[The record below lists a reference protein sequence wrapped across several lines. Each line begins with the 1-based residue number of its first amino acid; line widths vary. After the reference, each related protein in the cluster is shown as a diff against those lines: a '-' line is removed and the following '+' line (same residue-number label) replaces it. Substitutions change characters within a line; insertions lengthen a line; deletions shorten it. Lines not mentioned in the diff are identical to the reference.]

1 MNEMNPRTIGMVTQE
16 INQLTAQAQR
26 LILGHAIEIGRRLT
40 EAKQMLSHGE
50 WGKWLKEEIHYSK
63 SSANNMM
70 RIFDAYG
77 STQMGLFGPEANS
90 QTFGDLE
97 YSKALA
103 LLSVPAEEREQFAQE
118 VDAEHI
124 SVRQLKAAIQER
136 DAAQKQAAE
145 AAAEWELA
153 KEALREKEKAIQLA
167 NQRLEASAS
176 EADSLRKENEQL
188 RQRPVDVAVEQVDA
202 TQEQLRAAE
211 QRGRNAAKKA
221 LQEKLSQAQAQAD
234 AANQAADQLR
244 ATLEKA
250 QGNQILLEINVLF
263 RQMQE
268 QTNAIRAM
276 LEKLDDVTKRRTQ
289 EALGAFFRQLSDVV
303 ARQTKEG
310 VK

>member
-1 MNEMNPRTIGMVTQE
+1 MNEMNHRTIGMVTQE

-136 DAAQKQAAE
+136 DAAQEQATE

-176 EADSLRKENEQL
+176 EADSLRKEIEQL

>member
-16 INQLTAQAQR
+16 VNQLTAQAQR

-188 RQRPVDVAVEQVDA
+188 RQRPVDVAVEQIDA
-202 TQEQLRAAE
+202 VPEQLKAAE
-211 QRGRNAAKKA
+211 EKGRVAAEEA
-221 LQEKLSQAQAQAD
+221 LRTE
-234 AANQAADQLR
+234 
-244 ATLEKA
+244 LEKA
-250 QGNQILLEINVLF
+250 QADRVLLEVNVLF

-268 QTNAIRAM
+268 QSNALQALCDR
-276 LEKLDDVTKRRTQ
+276 LDDVTRRRTRD
-289 EALGAFFRQLSDVV
+289 ALGAFFRQLASNID
-303 ARQTKEG
+303 G
-310 VK
+310 

>member
-77 STQMGLFGPEANS
+77 STQLGLFGPEANS

-153 KEALREKEKAIQLA
+153 KDALREKEKAIQLA

-188 RQRPVDVAVEQVDA
+188 RQHPVDVAVEQINA
-202 TQEQLRAAE
+202 APEQLKAAEAKGRAAAE
-211 QRGRNAAKKA
+211 EA
-221 LQEKLSQAQAQAD
+221 LRTELEQAQAD
-234 AANQAADQLR
+234 R
-244 ATLEKA
+244 V
-250 QGNQILLEINVLF
+250 LLEVDVLF

-268 QTNAIRAM
+268 QSNAIRAM

>member
-153 KEALREKEKAIQLA
+153 KDALREKEKAIQLA
-167 NQRLEASAS
+167 NQRLEASAA
-176 EADSLRKENEQL
+176 EVDNLRKENDQL
-188 RQRPVDVAVEQVDA
+188 RQRPVEVAVEQVDT

-250 QGNQILLEINVLF
+250 QGNQILLEVNVLF

-268 QTNAIRAM
+268 QSNALQALCDR
-276 LEKLDDVTKRRTQ
+276 LDDVTRRRTRD
-289 EALGAFFRQLSDVV
+289 ALGAFFRQLASNI
-303 ARQTKEG
+303 EG
-310 VK
+310 

>member
-1 MNEMNPRTIGMVTQE
+1 MNEMNPRTIGTVTQE

-50 WGKWLKEEIHYSK
+50 WGKWLREEIHYSK

-103 LLSVPAEEREQFAQE
+103 LLAVPAEEREQFAQE

-124 SVRQLKAAIQER
+124 SVRQLKAAIQAR

-145 AAAEWELA
+145 ATAEWELA

-188 RQRPVDVAVEQVDA
+188 RQRPVDVAVEQIDA
-202 TQEQLRAAE
+202 APEQLKAAEEKGRAAAE
-211 QRGRNAAKKA
+211 EA
-221 LQEKLSQAQAQAD
+221 LRTE
-234 AANQAADQLR
+234 
-244 ATLEKA
+244 LEKA
-250 QGNQILLEINVLF
+250 QADRVLLEVNVLF

-268 QTNAIRAM
+268 QSNALQARCDQ
-276 LEKLDDVTKRRTQ
+276 LDDVTRRRTRD
-289 EALGAFFRQLSDVV
+289 ALGAFFRQL
-303 ARQTKEG
+303 AHRLEG
-310 VK
+310 

>member
-16 INQLTAQAQR
+16 VNQLTAQAQR

-145 AAAEWELA
+145 VAAEWELA

-188 RQRPVDVAVEQVDA
+188 RQRPVDVAVEQIDA
-202 TQEQLRAAE
+202 APEQLKAAEEKGRAAAE
-211 QRGRNAAKKA
+211 EA
-221 LQEKLSQAQAQAD
+221 LRTE
-234 AANQAADQLR
+234 
-244 ATLEKA
+244 LEKA
-250 QGNQILLEINVLF
+250 QADRVLLEVNVLF

-268 QTNAIRAM
+268 QSNALQALCDR
-276 LEKLDDVTKRRTQ
+276 LDDVTRRRTRD
-289 EALGAFFRQLSDVV
+289 ALGAFFRQLASNID
-303 ARQTKEG
+303 G
-310 VK
+310 

>member
-77 STQMGLFGPEANS
+77 SAQLGLFGPEANS

-118 VDAEHI
+118 VDAKHI

-145 AAAEWELA
+145 VAAEWELA

-188 RQRPVDVAVEQVDA
+188 RQRPVDVAVEQIDA
-202 TQEQLRAAE
+202 APEQLKAAE
-211 QRGRNAAKKA
+211 EKGRSAAEEA
-221 LQEKLSQAQAQAD
+221 LRTE
-234 AANQAADQLR
+234 
-244 ATLEKA
+244 LEKA
-250 QGNQILLEINVLF
+250 QADRVLLEVNVLF

-268 QTNAIRAM
+268 QSNALQALCDR
-276 LEKLDDVTKRRTQ
+276 LDDVTRRRTRD
-289 EALGAFFRQLSDVV
+289 ALGAFFRQL
-303 ARQTKEG
+303 ANNIEG
-310 VK
+310 

>member
-103 LLSVPAEEREQFAQE
+103 LLSVPAEDREQFAHE

-136 DAAQKQAAE
+136 DAAQEQAAE

-176 EADSLRKENEQL
+176 EADSLRKEIEQH
-188 RQRPVDVAVEQVDA
+188 RQRPVDVAVEQIDA
-202 TQEQLRAAE
+202 VPEQLKAAE
-211 QRGRNAAKKA
+211 EKGRVAAEEA
-221 LQEKLSQAQAQAD
+221 LRTE
-234 AANQAADQLR
+234 
-244 ATLEKA
+244 LEKA
-250 QGNQILLEINVLF
+250 QADRVLLEVNVLF

-268 QTNAIRAM
+268 QSNALQALCDR
-276 LEKLDDVTKRRTQ
+276 LDDVTRRRTRD
-289 EALGAFFRQLSDVV
+289 ALGAFFRQLASNID
-303 ARQTKEG
+303 G
-310 VK
+310 

>member
-50 WGKWLKEEIHYSK
+50 WGKWLKAEIHYSK

-77 STQMGLFGPEANS
+77 STQLGLFGPEANS

-153 KEALREKEKAIQLA
+153 KDALREKEKAIQLA

-188 RQRPVDVAVEQVDA
+188 RQHPVDVAVEQINA
-202 TQEQLRAAE
+202 APEQLKAAEAKGRAAAE
-211 QRGRNAAKKA
+211 EA
-221 LQEKLSQAQAQAD
+221 LRTELEQAQAD
-234 AANQAADQLR
+234 R
-244 ATLEKA
+244 V
-250 QGNQILLEINVLF
+250 LLEVDVLF

-268 QTNAIRAM
+268 QSNALQTLCDR
-276 LEKLDDVTKRRTQ
+276 LDDVTRRRTRD
-289 EALGAFFRQLSDVV
+289 ALGAFFRQLASNI
-303 ARQTKEG
+303 EG
-310 VK
+310 

>member
-136 DAAQKQAAE
+136 DAAQEQAAE

-188 RQRPVDVAVEQVDA
+188 RQRPVDVAVEQIDA
-202 TQEQLRAAE
+202 VPEQLKAAE
-211 QRGRNAAKKA
+211 ERGRVAAEEA
-221 LQEKLSQAQAQAD
+221 LRTE
-234 AANQAADQLR
+234 
-244 ATLEKA
+244 LEKA
-250 QGNQILLEINVLF
+250 QADRVLLEVNVLF

-268 QTNAIRAM
+268 QSNALQALCDR
-276 LEKLDDVTKRRTQ
+276 LDDVTRRRTRD
-289 EALGAFFRQLSDVV
+289 ALGAFFRQLASNID
-303 ARQTKEG
+303 G
-310 VK
+310 

>member
-136 DAAQKQAAE
+136 DAAQEQAAE

-153 KEALREKEKAIQLA
+153 KEALREKEKAIQFA
-167 NQRLEASAS
+167 NQRLEASAA
-176 EADSLRKENEQL
+176 EVDNLRKENDQL
-188 RQRPVDVAVEQVDA
+188 RQRPVEVAVEQIDA
-202 TQEQLRAAE
+202 VPEQLKAAE
-211 QRGRNAAKKA
+211 EKGRVAAEEA
-221 LQEKLSQAQAQAD
+221 LRTE
-234 AANQAADQLR
+234 
-244 ATLEKA
+244 LEKA
-250 QGNQILLEINVLF
+250 QADRVLLEVNVLF

-268 QTNAIRAM
+268 QSNALQALCDR
-276 LEKLDDVTKRRTQ
+276 LDDVTRRRTRD
-289 EALGAFFRQLSDVV
+289 ALGAFFRQLASNID
-303 ARQTKEG
+303 G
-310 VK
+310 

>member
-188 RQRPVDVAVEQVDA
+188 RQRPVDVAVEQIDA
-202 TQEQLRAAE
+202 VPEQLKAAE
-211 QRGRNAAKKA
+211 EKGRVAAEEA
-221 LQEKLSQAQAQAD
+221 LRTE
-234 AANQAADQLR
+234 
-244 ATLEKA
+244 LEKA
-250 QGNQILLEINVLF
+250 QADRVLLEVNVLF

-268 QTNAIRAM
+268 QSNALQALCDR
-276 LEKLDDVTKRRTQ
+276 LDDVTRRRTRD
-289 EALGAFFRQLSDVV
+289 ALGAFFRQLASNI
-303 ARQTKEG
+303 EG
-310 VK
+310 

>member
-16 INQLTAQAQR
+16 INQLTAQSQR

-145 AAAEWELA
+145 VAAEWELA

-188 RQRPVDVAVEQVDA
+188 RQRPVDVAVEQIDA
-202 TQEQLRAAE
+202 APEQLKAAE
-211 QRGRNAAKKA
+211 EKGRSAAEEA
-221 LQEKLSQAQAQAD
+221 LRTE
-234 AANQAADQLR
+234 
-244 ATLEKA
+244 LEKA
-250 QGNQILLEINVLF
+250 QADRVLLEVNVLF

-268 QTNAIRAM
+268 QSNALQALCDR
-276 LEKLDDVTKRRTQ
+276 LDDVTRRRTRD
-289 EALGAFFRQLSDVV
+289 ALGAFFRQL
-303 ARQTKEG
+303 ANNIEG
-310 VK
+310 

>member
-50 WGKWLKEEIHYSK
+50 WGKWLKEDIHYSK
-63 SSANNMM
+63 SSANTMM

-145 AAAEWELA
+145 VAAEWELA

-188 RQRPVDVAVEQVDA
+188 RQRPVDVAVEQIDA
-202 TQEQLRAAE
+202 VPEQLKAAE
-211 QRGRNAAKKA
+211 EKGRVAAEEA
-221 LQEKLSQAQAQAD
+221 LRTE
-234 AANQAADQLR
+234 
-244 ATLEKA
+244 LEKA
-250 QGNQILLEINVLF
+250 QADRVLLEVNVLF

-268 QTNAIRAM
+268 QSNALQALCDR
-276 LEKLDDVTKRRTQ
+276 LDDVTRRRTRD
-289 EALGAFFRQLSDVV
+289 ALGAFFRQLASNID
-303 ARQTKEG
+303 G
-310 VK
+310 

>member
-1 MNEMNPRTIGMVTQE
+1 MNEMNPRTIGIVTQE

-103 LLSVPAEEREQFAQE
+103 LLAVPAEEREQFAQE

-188 RQRPVDVAVEQVDA
+188 RQRPVDVAVEQIDA
-202 TQEQLRAAE
+202 VPEQLKAAE
-211 QRGRNAAKKA
+211 EKGRVAAEEA
-221 LQEKLSQAQAQAD
+221 LRTE
-234 AANQAADQLR
+234 
-244 ATLEKA
+244 LEKA
-250 QGNQILLEINVLF
+250 QADRVLLEVNVLF

-268 QTNAIRAM
+268 QSNALQALCDR
-276 LEKLDDVTKRRTQ
+276 LDDVTRRRTRD
-289 EALGAFFRQLSDVV
+289 ALGAFFRQLASNID
-303 ARQTKEG
+303 G
-310 VK
+310 

>member
-16 INQLTAQAQR
+16 VNQLTAQAQR

-77 STQMGLFGPEANS
+77 STQLGLFGPEANS

-145 AAAEWELA
+145 AAAERELA
-153 KEALREKEKAIQLA
+153 EDALREKEKAIQLA

-188 RQRPVDVAVEQVDA
+188 RQRPVDVPVEQIDA
-202 TQEQLRAAE
+202 APEQLRAAE
-211 QRGRNAAKKA
+211 EKGRSAAEEA
-221 LQEKLSQAQAQAD
+221 LRTE
-234 AANQAADQLR
+234 
-244 ATLEKA
+244 LEKA
-250 QGNQILLEINVLF
+250 QADRVLLEVNVLF

-268 QTNAIRAM
+268 QSNALQALCDR
-276 LEKLDDVTKRRTQ
+276 LDDVTRRRTRD
-289 EALGAFFRQLSDVV
+289 ALGAFFRQL
-303 ARQTKEG
+303 ANNIEG
-310 VK
+310 

>member
-16 INQLTAQAQR
+16 VNQLTAQAQR

-188 RQRPVDVAVEQVDA
+188 RQSPVDVAVEQIDA
-202 TQEQLRAAE
+202 VPEQLKAAE
-211 QRGRNAAKKA
+211 EKGRVAAEEA
-221 LQEKLSQAQAQAD
+221 LRTE
-234 AANQAADQLR
+234 
-244 ATLEKA
+244 LEKA
-250 QGNQILLEINVLF
+250 QADRVLLEVNVLF

-268 QTNAIRAM
+268 QSNALQALCDR
-276 LEKLDDVTKRRTQ
+276 LDDVTRRRTRD
-289 EALGAFFRQLSDVV
+289 ALGAFFRQL
-303 ARQTKEG
+303 ANNIEG
-310 VK
+310 

>member
-145 AAAEWELA
+145 VAAEWELA

-188 RQRPVDVAVEQVDA
+188 RQRPVDVAVEQIDA
-202 TQEQLRAAE
+202 APEQLKAAE
-211 QRGRNAAKKA
+211 EKGRVAAEEA
-221 LQEKLSQAQAQAD
+221 LRTE
-234 AANQAADQLR
+234 
-244 ATLEKA
+244 LEKA
-250 QGNQILLEINVLF
+250 QADRVLLEVNVLF

-268 QTNAIRAM
+268 QSNALQALCDR
-276 LEKLDDVTKRRTQ
+276 LDDMTRRRTRD
-289 EALGAFFRQLSDVV
+289 ALGAFFRQLASNI
-303 ARQTKEG
+303 EG
-310 VK
+310 

>member
-167 NQRLEASAS
+167 NQRLEACAS

-188 RQRPVDVAVEQVDA
+188 RQRPVDVAVEQIDA
-202 TQEQLRAAE
+202 APEQLKAAE
-211 QRGRNAAKKA
+211 EKGRVAAEEA
-221 LQEKLSQAQAQAD
+221 LRTE
-234 AANQAADQLR
+234 
-244 ATLEKA
+244 LEKA
-250 QGNQILLEINVLF
+250 QADRVLLEVNVLF

>member
-16 INQLTAQAQR
+16 VNQLTAQAQR

-77 STQMGLFGPEANS
+77 STQLGLFGPEANS

-124 SVRQLKAAIQER
+124 SVRQLKAVIQER

-145 AAAEWELA
+145 AAAERELA

-188 RQRPVDVAVEQVDA
+188 RQRPVDVAVEQIDA
-202 TQEQLRAAE
+202 APEQLRAAE
-211 QRGRNAAKKA
+211 EKGRAAAEEA
-221 LQEKLSQAQAQAD
+221 LRTE
-234 AANQAADQLR
+234 
-244 ATLEKA
+244 LEKA
-250 QGNQILLEINVLF
+250 QADRVLLEVNVLF

-268 QTNAIRAM
+268 QSNALQALCDR
-276 LEKLDDVTKRRTQ
+276 LDDVTRRRTRD
-289 EALGAFFRQLSDVV
+289 ALGAFFRQLASNID
-303 ARQTKEG
+303 G
-310 VK
+310 

>member
-77 STQMGLFGPEANS
+77 STQLGLFGPEANS

-153 KEALREKEKAIQLA
+153 KDALREKEKAIQLA

-188 RQRPVDVAVEQVDA
+188 RQRPVDVAVDQIDA
-202 TQEQLRAAE
+202 APEQLKAAEEKGRAAAE
-211 QRGRNAAKKA
+211 EA
-221 LQEKLSQAQAQAD
+221 LRTELEQAQAD
-234 AANQAADQLR
+234 R
-244 ATLEKA
+244 V
-250 QGNQILLEINVLF
+250 LLEVDVLF

-268 QTNAIRAM
+268 QSNALQALCDR
-276 LEKLDDVTKRRTQ
+276 LDDVTRRRTRD
-289 EALGAFFRQLSDVV
+289 ALGAFFRQLASNI
-303 ARQTKEG
+303 EG
-310 VK
+310 

>member
-16 INQLTAQAQR
+16 VNQLTAQAQR

-136 DAAQKQAAE
+136 DAAQEQAAE

-176 EADSLRKENEQL
+176 EADSLRKEIEQL

>member
-136 DAAQKQAAE
+136 DAAQEQAAE

-167 NQRLEASAS
+167 NQRLEASAA
-176 EADSLRKENEQL
+176 EVDNLRKENDQL
-188 RQRPVDVAVEQVDA
+188 RQRPVEVAVEQVDA

-221 LQEKLSQAQAQAD
+221 LQEKLSQAQAHAD

>member
-167 NQRLEASAS
+167 NQRLEASAA
-176 EADSLRKENEQL
+176 EVDNLRKENDQL
-188 RQRPVDVAVEQVDA
+188 RQRPVEVAVEQVDA

-289 EALGAFFRQLSDVV
+289 EALGAFFRQF
-303 ARQTKEG
+303 ANNIEG
-310 VK
+310 

>member
-77 STQMGLFGPEANS
+77 STQMGLFGPEAKS

-188 RQRPVDVAVEQVDA
+188 RQRPVDVAVEQIDA
-202 TQEQLRAAE
+202 VPEQLKAAE
-211 QRGRNAAKKA
+211 EKGRVAAEEA
-221 LQEKLSQAQAQAD
+221 LRTE
-234 AANQAADQLR
+234 
-244 ATLEKA
+244 LEKA
-250 QGNQILLEINVLF
+250 QADRVLLEVNVLF

-268 QTNAIRAM
+268 QSNALQALCDR
-276 LEKLDDVTKRRTQ
+276 LDDVTRRRTRD
-289 EALGAFFRQLSDVV
+289 ALGAFFRQL
-303 ARQTKEG
+303 ANNIEG
-310 VK
+310 

>member
-16 INQLTAQAQR
+16 VNQLTAQAQR

-77 STQMGLFGPEANS
+77 STQLGLFGPEANS

-153 KEALREKEKAIQLA
+153 KDALREKEKSIQLA

-188 RQRPVDVAVEQVDA
+188 RQRPVDVAVEQIDA
-202 TQEQLRAAE
+202 APEQLKAAEEKGRAAAE
-211 QRGRNAAKKA
+211 EA
-221 LQEKLSQAQAQAD
+221 LRTELEQAQAD
-234 AANQAADQLR
+234 R
-244 ATLEKA
+244 V
-250 QGNQILLEINVLF
+250 LLEVNVLF

-268 QTNAIRAM
+268 QSNALQALLDR
-276 LEKLDDVTKRRTQ
+276 LDDVTRRRTRD
-289 EALGAFFRQLSDVV
+289 ALGAFFRQLASNI
-303 ARQTKEG
+303 EG
-310 VK
+310 

>member
-16 INQLTAQAQR
+16 VNQLTAQAQR

-145 AAAEWELA
+145 VAAEWELA
-153 KEALREKEKAIQLA
+153 KEALREKEKAIQRA
-167 NQRLEASAS
+167 NQLLEASAS

-188 RQRPVDVAVEQVDA
+188 RQRPVDVAVEQIDA
-202 TQEQLRAAE
+202 VPEQLKAAE
-211 QRGRNAAKKA
+211 EKGRSAAEEA
-221 LQEKLSQAQAQAD
+221 LRTE
-234 AANQAADQLR
+234 
-244 ATLEKA
+244 LEKA
-250 QGNQILLEINVLF
+250 QADRVLLEVNVLF

-268 QTNAIRAM
+268 QSNALQALCDR
-276 LEKLDDVTKRRTQ
+276 LDDVTRRRTRD
-289 EALGAFFRQLSDVV
+289 ALGAFFRQLASNID
-303 ARQTKEG
+303 G
-310 VK
+310 

>member
-145 AAAEWELA
+145 VAAEWELA

-176 EADSLRKENEQL
+176 EADSLRKENEQI

>member
-77 STQMGLFGPEANS
+77 STQLGLFGPEANS

-153 KEALREKEKAIQLA
+153 KDALREKEKAIQLA

-188 RQRPVDVAVEQVDA
+188 RQRPVDVAVEQIDA
-202 TQEQLRAAE
+202 APEQLKAAEEKGRAAAE
-211 QRGRNAAKKA
+211 EA
-221 LQEKLSQAQAQAD
+221 LRTELEQAQAD
-234 AANQAADQLR
+234 R
-244 ATLEKA
+244 V
-250 QGNQILLEINVLF
+250 LLEVDVLF

-268 QTNAIRAM
+268 QSNALQALLDR
-276 LEKLDDVTKRRTQ
+276 LDDVTRRRTRD
-289 EALGAFFRQLSDVV
+289 ALGAFFRQLASNI
-303 ARQTKEG
+303 EG
-310 VK
+310 

>member
-77 STQMGLFGPEANS
+77 STQLGLFGPEANS

-153 KEALREKEKAIQLA
+153 KDALREKEKAIQLA

-188 RQRPVDVAVEQVDA
+188 RQRPVDVAVEQIDA
-202 TQEQLRAAE
+202 APEQLKAAEEKGRAAAE
-211 QRGRNAAKKA
+211 EA
-221 LQEKLSQAQAQAD
+221 LRTELEQAQAD
-234 AANQAADQLR
+234 R
-244 ATLEKA
+244 V
-250 QGNQILLEINVLF
+250 LLEVDVLF

-268 QTNAIRAM
+268 QSNALQALCDR
-276 LEKLDDVTKRRTQ
+276 LDDVTRRRTRD
-289 EALGAFFRQLSDVV
+289 ALGAFFRQLASNI
-303 ARQTKEG
+303 EG
-310 VK
+310 

>member
-1 MNEMNPRTIGMVTQE
+1 MNEMNPRTIGIVTQE

-136 DAAQKQAAE
+136 DAAKKQAAE

-153 KEALREKEKAIQLA
+153 KEALREKEKASQLA

-188 RQRPVDVAVEQVDA
+188 RQRPVNVAVEQIDA
-202 TQEQLRAAE
+202 VPEQLKAAE
-211 QRGRNAAKKA
+211 EKGRVAAEEA
-221 LQEKLSQAQAQAD
+221 LRTE
-234 AANQAADQLR
+234 
-244 ATLEKA
+244 LEKA
-250 QGNQILLEINVLF
+250 QADRVLLEVNVLF

-268 QTNAIRAM
+268 QSNALQALCDR
-276 LEKLDDVTKRRTQ
+276 LDDVTRRRTRD
-289 EALGAFFRQLSDVV
+289 ALGAFFRQLASNI
-303 ARQTKEG
+303 EG
-310 VK
+310 

>member
-77 STQMGLFGPEANS
+77 STQMGLFGPEAKS

-124 SVRQLKAAIQER
+124 SVRQLKTAIQER

-145 AAAEWELA
+145 VAAEWELA

-188 RQRPVDVAVEQVDA
+188 RQRPVDVAVEQIDA
-202 TQEQLRAAE
+202 VPEQLKAAE
-211 QRGRNAAKKA
+211 EKGRVAAEEA
-221 LQEKLSQAQAQAD
+221 LRTE
-234 AANQAADQLR
+234 
-244 ATLEKA
+244 LEKA
-250 QGNQILLEINVLF
+250 QADRVLLEVNVLF

-268 QTNAIRAM
+268 QSNALQALCDR
-276 LEKLDDVTKRRTQ
+276 LDDVTRRRTRD
-289 EALGAFFRQLSDVV
+289 ALGAFFRQL
-303 ARQTKEG
+303 ANNIEG
-310 VK
+310 

>member
-50 WGKWLKEEIHYSK
+50 WLKWLKEEIHYSK

-145 AAAEWELA
+145 VAAEWELA

-188 RQRPVDVAVEQVDA
+188 RQRPVDVAVEQIDA
-202 TQEQLRAAE
+202 VPEQLKAAE
-211 QRGRNAAKKA
+211 EKGRVAAEEA
-221 LQEKLSQAQAQAD
+221 LRTE
-234 AANQAADQLR
+234 
-244 ATLEKA
+244 LEKA
-250 QGNQILLEINVLF
+250 QADRVLLEVNVLF

-268 QTNAIRAM
+268 QSNALQALCDR
-276 LEKLDDVTKRRTQ
+276 LDDVTRRRTRD
-289 EALGAFFRQLSDVV
+289 ALGAFFRQL
-303 ARQTKEG
+303 ANNIEG
-310 VK
+310 

>member
-26 LILGHAIEIGRRLT
+26 LILGRAIEIGRRLT

-188 RQRPVDVAVEQVDA
+188 RQRPVDVAVEQIDA
-202 TQEQLRAAE
+202 VPEQLKAAEEKGRAAAE
-211 QRGRNAAKKA
+211 EA
-221 LQEKLSQAQAQAD
+221 LRTELEQAQAD
-234 AANQAADQLR
+234 R
-244 ATLEKA
+244 V
-250 QGNQILLEINVLF
+250 LLEVDVLF

-268 QTNAIRAM
+268 QSNALQALCDR
-276 LEKLDDVTKRRTQ
+276 LDDVTRRRTRD
-289 EALGAFFRQLSDVV
+289 ALGAFFRQLASNID
-303 ARQTKEG
+303 G
-310 VK
+310 

>member
-16 INQLTAQAQR
+16 VNQLTAQAQR

-77 STQMGLFGPEANS
+77 STQLGLFGPEANS

-153 KEALREKEKAIQLA
+153 KDALREKEKAIQLA

-188 RQRPVDVAVEQVDA
+188 RQRPVDVAVEQIDA
-202 TQEQLRAAE
+202 APEQLRAAE
-211 QRGRNAAKKA
+211 EKGRAAAEEA
-221 LQEKLSQAQAQAD
+221 LRTELEQAQAD
-234 AANQAADQLR
+234 R
-244 ATLEKA
+244 V
-250 QGNQILLEINVLF
+250 LLEVDVLF

-268 QTNAIRAM
+268 QSNALQALLDR
-276 LEKLDDVTKRRTQ
+276 LDDVTRRRTRD
-289 EALGAFFRQLSDVV
+289 ALGAFFRQV
-303 ARQTKEG
+303 ADRLER
-310 VK
+310 

>member
-136 DAAQKQAAE
+136 DAAQEQATE

-188 RQRPVDVAVEQVDA
+188 RQRPVDVAVEQIDA
-202 TQEQLRAAE
+202 VPEQLKAAE
-211 QRGRNAAKKA
+211 EKGRVAAEEA
-221 LQEKLSQAQAQAD
+221 LRTE
-234 AANQAADQLR
+234 
-244 ATLEKA
+244 LEKA
-250 QGNQILLEINVLF
+250 QADRVLLEVNVLF

-268 QTNAIRAM
+268 QSNALQALCDR
-276 LEKLDDVTKRRTQ
+276 LDDVTRRRTRD
-289 EALGAFFRQLSDVV
+289 ALGAFFRQLASNI
-303 ARQTKEG
+303 EG
-310 VK
+310 

>member
-136 DAAQKQAAE
+136 DAAQEQAAE

-188 RQRPVDVAVEQVDA
+188 RQRPVDVAVEQIDA
-202 TQEQLRAAE
+202 VPEQLKAAE
-211 QRGRNAAKKA
+211 EKGRVAAEEA
-221 LQEKLSQAQAQAD
+221 LRTE
-234 AANQAADQLR
+234 
-244 ATLEKA
+244 LEKA
-250 QGNQILLEINVLF
+250 QADRVLLEVNVLF

-268 QTNAIRAM
+268 QSNALQALCDR
-276 LEKLDDVTKRRTQ
+276 LDDVTRRRTRD
-289 EALGAFFRQLSDVV
+289 ALGAFFRQL
-303 ARQTKEG
+303 ANNIEG
-310 VK
+310 

>member
-77 STQMGLFGPEANS
+77 STQLGLFGPEANS

-153 KEALREKEKAIQLA
+153 KDALREKEKAIQLA

-188 RQRPVDVAVEQVDA
+188 RQRPVDVAVEQIDA
-202 TQEQLRAAE
+202 APEQLRAAE
-211 QRGRNAAKKA
+211 EKGRAAAEEA
-221 LQEKLSQAQAQAD
+221 LRTELEQAQAD
-234 AANQAADQLR
+234 R
-244 ATLEKA
+244 V
-250 QGNQILLEINVLF
+250 LLEVNVLF

-268 QTNAIRAM
+268 QSNALQALLDR
-276 LEKLDDVTKRRTQ
+276 LDDVTRRRTRD
-289 EALGAFFRQLSDVV
+289 ALGAFFRQLASNI
-303 ARQTKEG
+303 EG
-310 VK
+310 

>member
-77 STQMGLFGPEANS
+77 STQLGLFGPEANS

-188 RQRPVDVAVEQVDA
+188 RQRPVDVAVEQIDA
-202 TQEQLRAAE
+202 APEQLRAAE
-211 QRGRNAAKKA
+211 EKGRAAAEEA
-221 LQEKLSQAQAQAD
+221 LRTELEQAQAD
-234 AANQAADQLR
+234 R
-244 ATLEKA
+244 V
-250 QGNQILLEINVLF
+250 LLEVDVLF

-268 QTNAIRAM
+268 QSNALQALLDR
-276 LEKLDDVTKRRTQ
+276 LDDVTRRRTRD
-289 EALGAFFRQLSDVV
+289 ALGAFFRQLASNI
-303 ARQTKEG
+303 EG
-310 VK
+310 